1 MKNIL
6 NHLRHTPVPGR
17 LSSRIACGV
26 VMAISLASP
35 SHIIAQNISETPSP
49 ERISD
54 VLDIISRNNPSLKV
68 ISAENEA
75 EILALKASNI
85 PGKTSVEYS
94 PFFQSGYHGLASS
107 ELIVRQSIDFP
118 TLYST
123 RNKMADAQRSVLEGK
138 LNVEA
143 RQIRIEAIKA
153 CIDYIGLKKQNE
165 ILQRRIAV
173 TDTIADL
180 YQRKFNRGSATLL
193 ETNRISLSLQDLK
206 RELLQNSIAASEA
219 EATLLNLNGGNSID
233 ISRLDYD
240 PSLLANTLFDSIAVP
255 NSSVTA
261 NPLSDDAASYIAARP
276 EIKAAQAA
284 IQYSDREIDMARSS
298 WLPEISLGYRRNTD
312 GRESLNGFLVGLDFS
327 LFSGSKESK
336 AARARKAAAM
346 MLRETET
353 VRVETEIA
361 TTLRRLKVLREAI
374 DATDTSLIEETLS
387 LYNRSLELGQITLPE
402 YYQETD
408 LLFNRLSERA
418 ALINSYYNLASS
430 LSL

>member
-219 EATLLNLNGGNSID
+219 EAILLNLNGGNSID

>member
-35 SHIIAQNISETPSP
+35 SYIIAQNISETHSP

-165 ILQRRIAV
+165 ILQRRIAI

-219 EATLLNLNGGNSID
+219 EATLL
-233 ISRLDYD
+233 
-240 PSLLANTLFDSIAVP
+240 
-255 NSSVTA
+255 
-261 NPLSDDAASYIAARP
+261 
-276 EIKAAQAA
+276 
-284 IQYSDREIDMARSS
+284 
-298 WLPEISLGYRRNTD
+298 
-312 GRESLNGFLVGLDFS
+312 
-327 LFSGSKESK
+327 
-336 AARARKAAAM
+336 
-346 MLRETET
+346 
-353 VRVETEIA
+353 
-361 TTLRRLKVLREAI
+361 
-374 DATDTSLIEETLS
+374 
-387 LYNRSLELGQITLPE
+387 
-402 YYQETD
+402 
-408 LLFNRLSERA
+408 
-418 ALINSYYNLASS
+418 
-430 LSL
+430 